1 MGTLVVKVLVHD
13 YAGHPFQVHLSRH
26 LATRGHEVTHAYFA
40 EDPGP
45 KGMLHCRQS
54 DPSTLEFA
62 PITIGRRYDKS
73 LLLAR
78 RFNDMEYGR
87 RAARIIRDLKPDVV
101 ISGNTPTEAQAAIVA
116 ECKAVPSGFVYW
128 LQDFYS
134 IAVSMLLRKRL
145 GNAGRLIGLYYRWL
159 ERSQLRN
166 SDAVVIISEDFRALA
181 SVWAGSDAKVR
192 TITNWAALEDIPVRT
207 KENNWS
213 REHALHGDFT
223 FVYSGTLALK
233 HNPDLLVRLAQNC
246 GPRTLVV
253 VVAQGAGMK
262 HLEDAKAKHRLD
274 SLRLLPLQPIARFP
288 EVLATGDVLVAVI
301 EADAGTYSVPSKVQ
315 SYLCAG
321 RSILLAAPGENLAA
335 RVVARENAGIVVAP
349 DGSDF
354 MAAAIRLRHDNELRA
369 QQGANGR
376 AYAEK
381 AFDMI
386 KIVDAFEETL
396 CAVIPSKSSI
406 SVGPASANGIYGL
419 QYKRAGH

>member
-1 MGTLVVKVLVHD
+1 MRILIHD
-13 YAGHPFQVHLSRH
+13 YAGHPAPVHLSRH

-54 DPSTLEFA
+54 DPSTLQFV
-62 PITIGRRYDKS
+62 PISIGRRYDKS
-73 LLLAR
+73 SLVAR
-78 RFNDMEYGR
+78 RFNDVEYGR

-101 ISGNTPTEAQAAIVA
+101 MSGQTPTEAQAAIVA
-116 ECKAVPSGFVYW
+116 ECKAAQSGFVYW

-145 GNAGRLIGLYYRWL
+145 GNAGRIIGLYYRLL
-159 ERSQLRN
+159 ERYQLRN

-192 TITNWAALEDIPVRT
+192 TIANWAALEDIPVRT

-213 REHALHGDFT
+213 REHGLHSDFT
-223 FVYSGTLALK
+223 FVYSGTLGLK
-233 HNPDLLVRLAQNC
+233 HNPDLLVRLAKDC
-246 GPRTLVV
+246 GPGTSVV

-262 HLEDAKAKHRLD
+262 QLEDAKAKHRLG
-274 SLRLLPLQPIARFP
+274 SLKLLPLQPITRFP
-288 EVLATGDVLVAVI
+288 EVLAAGDVLVAVI
-301 EADAGTYSVPSKVQ
+301 EPDAGTYSVPSKVQ
-315 SYLCAG
+315 SYMCAA
-321 RSILLAAPGENLAA
+321 RPILLAAPSENLAA

-354 MAAAIRLRHDNELRA
+354 MAAAIRLRDNNELRA

-376 AYAEK
+376 AYAER
-381 AFDMI
+381 AFDMT
-386 KIVDAFEETL
+386 KIVDAFEEAL
-396 CAVIPSKSSI
+396 CAAIPSKSFT
-406 SVGPASANGIYGL
+406 SVRLESAGGIYDL
-419 QYKRAGH
+419 RYKRPAH

>member
-26 LATRGHEVTHAYFA
+26 LATRGHDVTHAYFV

-45 KGMLHCRQS
+45 KGMLHCRQG
-54 DPSTLEFA
+54 DPPTLQFV
-62 PITIGRRYDKS
+62 PITIGRHYDKS
-73 LLLAR
+73 SLLAR

-134 IAVSMLLRKRL
+134 IAVSMLLRKQL

-159 ERSQLRN
+159 ERYQLRN

-192 TITNWAALEDIPVRT
+192 TITNWAALEDIPVCT

-213 REHALHGDFT
+213 REHALHTEFT

-321 RSILLAAPGENLAA
+321 RSILVAAPRENLAA

-376 AYAEK
+376 AYAER

-396 CAVIPSKSSI
+396 CSAIPSKSFN
-406 SVGPASANGIYGL
+406 SVRRTGAGSIYGL
-419 QYKRAGH
+419 QYSRRVH